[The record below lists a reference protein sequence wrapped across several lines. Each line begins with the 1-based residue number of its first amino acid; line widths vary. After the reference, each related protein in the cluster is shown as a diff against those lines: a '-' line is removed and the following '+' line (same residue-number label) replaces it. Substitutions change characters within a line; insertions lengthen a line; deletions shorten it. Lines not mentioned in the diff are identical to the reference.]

1 MRARRRLHAAAIGA
15 LLLLGGCHP
24 SAGDDRPA
32 AAAPTTLGAAG
43 RIDLPAEPAALVA
56 DPGGLWVTLGDHSV
70 ARLDT
75 ATGRADGP
83 AVRLPFTPGAMVS
96 GHGDLWV
103 VGQVQGRRRITSQ
116 GNYPVIQLARV
127 DPRRRRVRAVVPL
140 PMRSNGNRLASTPTA
155 VWVTDPAEGTQS
167 RTWRVDPAGNR
178 LLRPPL
184 RAGEEPLAV
193 ETLGRSVWT
202 ANHDDGTLRRMEA
215 ATGALR
221 DTIELGIEPHGMAV
235 ARAAIWVADAHH
247 EALLRIDPANGH
259 TLARVPLGFEPG
271 LLAATR
277 AAVWVASPPRPELPG
292 SVVARVDPAG
302 NRVAATVD
310 LAGTATALASDGQR
324 VWVATSG
331 PNAILPLPA

>member
-1 MRARRRLHAAAIGA
+1 M
-15 LLLLGGCHP
+15 LLLGGCHA

-32 AAAPTTLGAAG
+32 EAAAKTPGPAG
-43 RIDLPAEPAALVA
+43 WIDLAAEPADLLA

-70 ARLDT
+70 ARFDT
-75 ATGRADGP
+75 TTGRTDGP
-83 AVRLPFTPGAMVS
+83 AVRLPFTPGAMTS

-103 VGQVQGRRRITSQ
+103 VGQLEGRRRISSQ

-127 DPRRRRVRAVVPL
+127 DPRRRRVNAVVPL

-178 LLRPPL
+178 LVRPPL
-184 RAGEEPLAV
+184 RVGEEPLAV

-202 ANHDDGTLRRMEA
+202 ANHDDGTLRRMDT

-235 ARAAIWVADAHH
+235 TRAAIWVADAHH
-247 EALLRIDPANGH
+247 DALLRIDPASGH
-259 TLARVPLGFEPG
+259 SLARIPLGFEPG
-271 LLAATR
+271 LLAVTR
-277 AAVWVASPPRPELPG
+277 AAVWAVSSPRPELPG

-302 NRVAATVD
+302 NRVVATVD

-331 PNAILPLPA
+331 PNAILRLPA